1 MKKILSV
8 VTLLIAMLIATV
20 GCSSGSSA
28 SVDNN
33 IKSDLGNGITLDI
46 KTTPKNQ
53 VETLSRV
60 DYGER
65 ISKMYDKVGNFENFT
80 KEEFYKEAIGKLSS
94 TQKNKESEVQFQLL
108 TMDKIVLED
117 LSKFTCENEE
127 VANLHKKLI
136 SLYEERTN
144 NRIELIKICIKN
156 PDKTKIDSV
165 KTLNEVTAR
174 NNIAA
179 DIFVSEER
187 DLVSEIDNKLGI
199 HIAEKE

>member
-8 VTLLIAMLIATV
+8 VTLLITMLIATV
-20 GCSSGSSA
+20 GCSSGS
-28 SVDNN
+28 VDSNN

-46 KTTPKNQ
+46 KATPKNQ

-65 ISKMYDKVGNFENFT
+65 ISKMYDKVGNFENFK
-80 KEEFYKEAIGKLSS
+80 KEEFYKEATSKLSS
-94 TQKNKESEVQFQLL
+94 TQQTTESEVQFQLL
-108 TMDKIVLED
+108 TMDKVVLED
-117 LSKFTCENEE
+117 LSKFTCENED

-136 SLYEERTN
+136 GLYEERTD
-144 NRIELIKICIKN
+144 NRVELIKICIKY
-156 PDKTKIDSV
+156 PDKTKVDSV

-179 DIFVSEER
+179 DIFVSEEK

-199 HIAEKE
+199 NIAGKE